1 MKLYRLNF
9 LQLLACTALLP
20 FAACSNEGK
29 EDMKTKGPGGKSKT
43 VMADAYV
50 VQPQSFSNTYTASG
64 SLLPNEEVDIHP
76 EMAGRVTGIFFRE
89 GNVVRKGQLLVQL
102 FDGDIRAQ
110 IQRLQAQKKLQI
122 ATENRQRELLKIG
135 GISRQ
140 DYETTQAQT
149 KYVDADIAAAEAS
162 LSKLRIVAPFD
173 GIVGL
178 RGISVGAVVSP
189 TTTVASLQQVN
200 PLKMDFSIP
209 DQYRDQLRLGSQVQF
224 SVTGRLDTL
233 KGSISAIEPGAD
245 PVTRTIRVRAI
256 VPNAKKEL
264 TGGSFAHVVIPF
276 SVNNNAILIPS
287 QCIIPTTRDKK
298 VAITRNGKASL
309 VTVLLGNRTADKVE
323 ITQGLQPGDTVL
335 TTALMQVKPGV
346 DVKVKKVTP
355 G

>member
-1 MKLYRLNF
+1 M
-9 LQLLACTALLP
+9 
-20 FAACSNEGK
+20 
-29 EDMKTKGPGGKSKT
+29 
-43 VMADAYV
+43 
-50 VQPQSFSNTYTASG
+50 
-64 SLLPNEEVDIHP
+64 
-76 EMAGRVTGIFFRE
+76 
-89 GNVVRKGQLLVQL
+89 
-102 FDGDIRAQ
+102 
-110 IQRLQAQKKLQI
+110 QI

-140 DYETTQAQT
+140 DFETTQAQT

-162 LSKLRIVAPFD
+162 LSKMRVVAPFD

-209 DQYRDQLRLGSQVQF
+209 DQYRDRLRLGSQVQF

-233 KGSISAIEPGAD
+233 QGSISAIEPGAD

-256 VPNAKKEL
+256 VPNAQKAL

-276 SVNNNAILIPS
+276 SSNNNAILIPS

-309 VTVLLGNRTADKVE
+309 VTVLIGNRTADKVE
-323 ITQGLQPGDTVL
+323 ITQGLQAGDTVL

-346 DVKVKKVTP
+346 DVKVKKVIP